1 MDEESDEDHRS
12 RSDGSS
18 QDRDELGRLA
28 RGIDGIGRAYD
39 TSKQSDFMKHA
50 NESLHSLISRRGT
63 LLEHNAADSGPPT
76 SSGLY
81 PQGHIFAS
89 NLNSATDYADIDIL
103 KPPRNA
109 HDEYLAQQRRLF
121 PSPEEQARRNDEAIR
136 NMHNWMDELLD
147 VQEGIATLH
156 MKLEGV
162 EGEDGDG
169 EFKLKDKL
177 DGRDVPGETKRD
189 DARTRDAEKANDG
202 KDESKPREEE
212 ERKREDAI
220 MDEMIQEVSLRTGLH
235 LDIRL
240 ECLLI
245 NSCVATRTVQ
255 QTPAIP
261 RNSAPNN
268 HIRHVEAYG
277 ETIRPATG
285 RCPHQQRQQTASDSL
300 GAQERFTG
308 EEYTIAPEADLP
320 GGRNESSRNQPCR
333 GRWDRTRRNK
343 SCRLRPSTGVPAS
356 ETASRLRQGGRP
368 TQRTAKRIARG
379 FPTSERRTTT
389 TCRKSTGRGKD
400 FVPAETHQV
409 SSKST
414 PRSYRPAAARVAS
427 TRPQAPRQSRI
438 SYHA

>member
-63 LLEHNAADSGPPT
+63 LLEHNAADSGPPI
-76 SSGLY
+76 SSNLY

-177 DGRDVPGETKRD
+177 DGRDVPEETKRD
-189 DARTRDAEKANDG
+189 DARTRDAEKADDG
-202 KDESKPREEE
+202 KDESKPQEEE

-220 MDEMIQEVSLRTGLH
+220 MDEMIQEVSLRTALH
-235 LDIRL
+235 
-240 ECLLI
+240 
-245 NSCVATRTVQ
+245 
-255 QTPAIP
+255 
-261 RNSAPNN
+261 
-268 HIRHVEAYG
+268 
-277 ETIRPATG
+277 
-285 RCPHQQRQQTASDSL
+285 
-300 GAQERFTG
+300 
-308 EEYTIAPEADLP
+308 
-320 GGRNESSRNQPCR
+320 
-333 GRWDRTRRNK
+333 
-343 SCRLRPSTGVPAS
+343 
-356 ETASRLRQGGRP
+356 
-368 TQRTAKRIARG
+368 
-379 FPTSERRTTT
+379 
-389 TCRKSTGRGKD
+389 
-400 FVPAETHQV
+400 
-409 SSKST
+409 
-414 PRSYRPAAARVAS
+414 
-427 TRPQAPRQSRI
+427 
-438 SYHA
+438 